1 MNRRFK
7 IIRAD
12 STTPENAGSVFG
24 IRREFLLRIAECPIW
39 DQLPAACP
47 AMDEAVRGDF
57 SEALALVRAE
67 GYEAD
72 EIEDALQWLADTMC
86 EMLVEARRTLGTWP
100 KDIKWLQD
108 ELSRDAVELEAA
120 SEKVPHSEHAPMSLR
135 EYGAARAGYCALVEN
150 IHRIE
155 KELESVADDL
165 EILRLAIR
173 LASENAQFF
182 VRELLDLS
190 ISKCHGTVK
199 ALVNRKDELFEKR
212 TDVGFSAELFIKD
225 SDAIFTKL
233 ATQAAELKARQEQP
247 GQARGGLEVRHHA
260 ANEYGHQPGYEPY
273 EPPSHWQPSYNPASG
288 LPMIN
293 ETLDVGGNVF
303 GTNDSW

>member
-24 IRREFLLRIAECPIW
+24 IRRELLLRIAECPIW
-39 DQLPAACP
+39 DQLPAASP
-47 AMDEAVRGDF
+47 AMAEAVQDDF
-57 SEALALVRAE
+57 SEAHALVRTE

-108 ELSRDAVELEAA
+108 ELARDAAELEAA
-120 SEKVPHSEHAPMSLR
+120 SIKVPHSEHAPISLR
-135 EYGAARAGYCALVEN
+135 VYGAAREGYRALKGN

-155 KELESVADDL
+155 KEIESVADDL
-165 EILRLAIR
+165 EILGLSIR

-190 ISKCHGTVK
+190 LRKCLGTVK
-199 ALVNRKDELFEKR
+199 ALVQGKDDLFENSI
-212 TDVGFSAELFIKD
+212 DVWISAESFIKD
-225 SDAIFTKL
+225 SDAIFTRL
-233 ATQAAELKARQEQP
+233 ASQAAELQARQEQL
-247 GQARGGLEVRHHA
+247 GQGRSGLEVRHHA
-260 ANEYGHQPGYEPY
+260 GNEYGHQPGYEPY
-273 EPPSHWQPSYNPASG
+273 EPPSNWQPSYNPASG

-293 ETLDVGGNVF
+293 ESLDVGGNVF
-303 GTNDSW
+303 GTNDSC